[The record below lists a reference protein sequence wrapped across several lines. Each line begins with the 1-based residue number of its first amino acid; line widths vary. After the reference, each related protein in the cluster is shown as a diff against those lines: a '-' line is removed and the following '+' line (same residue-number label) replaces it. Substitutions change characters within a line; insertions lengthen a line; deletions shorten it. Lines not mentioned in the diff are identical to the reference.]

1 MQTYIPDNWVVLK
14 FSTHYRVLAGWTGD
28 YVNPDSWQLNSGI
41 LSVEETEDCFLFHG
55 YSGSVYQCNKNRYGI
70 KMNTNHIY
78 EKLVQQHN
86 AELLNENSNWKE
98 LIDNAPR
105 HSV

>member
-41 LSVEETEDCFLFHG
+41 LSVEEIGRAH
-55 YSGSVYQCNKNRYGI
+55 V
-70 KMNTNHIY
+70 
-78 EKLVQQHN
+78 
-86 AELLNENSNWKE
+86 
-98 LIDNAPR
+98 
-105 HSV
+105 